1 MCQPV
6 SWHGVCICREQ
17 KIKTLYIM
25 QKGNIGV
32 TTENI
37 FPVIKKFLYS
47 DHEIFLREMVS
58 NGVDAIQKLKTLAD
72 KGEFKGELGDLKVNV
87 KLDEEAKTI
96 TISDNGIGMTE
107 EEIEKYINQIAFSG
121 VSDFLDKYKDNAN
134 AIIGHFG
141 LGFYSSFMVSDRVDI
156 ITRSYKEGSKGF
168 KWTCDGTPAYEITEV
183 DKESRGSDIVLHIS
197 DDCKEFLNKQKIEEL
212 LNKYCKFM
220 AVPIVFGKKQEWKD
234 GKMVDTDKDNV
245 INDIEPLWTKAPS
258 TLKDEDY
265 KKFYQE
271 LYPMQDEPLF
281 WIHLNV
287 DYPFNLT
294 GILYFPRI
302 KNNID
307 LQRNKI
313 QLYCNQVFVTDHVE
327 GIVPEFLT
335 LLYGVIDS
343 PDIPLNVSRS
353 YLQSDANVKKIST
366 YITKKVADRLQSIF
380 KEDRKAYEEKWD
392 NLKLFI
398 NYGMLSQEDFY
409 DRAKDFALFK
419 DVDGKHFTFEEYKTL
434 IKDEQTD
441 KEGYLVYL
449 YANNVEEQY
458 TYIEAAKN
466 KGYNV
471 LLLDGQLD
479 TPLVSML
486 EQKFEKARFTRVDA
500 DIVDRL
506 IVKSDQKQTDISS
519 EDSDNLSQVFR
530 SQMPKLDKVE
540 FNVEVQSLGENSQPV
555 VITQNEY
562 MRRMKQMSQFQPG
575 MSFYQQM
582 PDSFT
587 LVLNSDHVLVKQVLN
602 DCNNNTAEALK
613 PILSELKG
621 QQARLAA
628 LRQNQDKK
636 KPEELTQEEK
646 DDLQNTEKAVDEQKN
661 KQTEVIEAYA
671 KGNNVVNQL
680 IDLALLQNGM
690 LKGKA
695 LDEFLKRS
703 VDMIK

>member
-1 MCQPV
+1 
-6 SWHGVCICREQ
+6 
-17 KIKTLYIM
+17 M

-141 LGFYSSFMVSDRVDI
+141 LGFYSSFMVSDCVDI

-234 GKMVDTDKDNV
+234 GKMVDTDKDNI

-441 KEGYLVYL
+441 KDGYLVYL

-587 LVLNSDHVLVKQVLN
+587 FVLNSDHVLVKQVLN

-613 PILSELKG
+613 PILNELKG

-628 LRQNQDKK
+628 LRQSQDKK

-671 KGNNVVNQL
+671 KGNNVVHQL